1 MDFNKIKKL
10 FIVEEESTKNTKPK
24 TKPKEETKV
33 KPKDEKVQI
42 VDASKDTTS
51 RVSTGNQS
59 LNSSEQINPKIL
71 QNLSKAIEKADLPGE
86 DYLEYIQAVQAL
98 KDLPLSDEMK
108 FKTAFS
114 TLATRGLTYE
124 KILESADYYL
134 KILENEKT
142 KFYEAFKAKSK
153 DLVNKNT
160 QEIANLQD
168 QNKKKTEQIAKLKAE
183 IEANNKKISNLKN
196 KVQQSEQKLKT
207 TEGEFKFTYE
217 FMANQIKANIE
228 KVKKIKE

>member
-10 FIVEEESTKNTKPK
+10 FVVEDDSAKNTKPK

-33 KPKDEKVQI
+33 KPKTEKVQI

-51 RVSTGNQS
+51 RVNTEKQS
-59 LNSSEQINPKIL
+59 SNISAQINPKIL

-86 DYLEYIQAVQAL
+86 DYLEYIQAVQSL

-114 TLATRGLTYE
+114 TLSTRGLTYA

-142 KFYEAFKAKSK
+142 KFYEAFSAKSK

-160 QEIANLQD
+160 QEIANLQN
-168 QNKKKTEQIAKLKAE
+168 QNKKKAEQIAKLTAE
-183 IEANNKKISNLKN
+183 IEANNKKVSILKN
-196 KVQQSEQKLKT
+196 KVQESEVKLKT
-207 TEGEFKFTYE
+207 TESEFNFTYE
-217 FMANQIKANIE
+217 FMASKIKSNIE
-228 KVKKIKE
+228 KVKQIKE